1 MNGIVDNLSSRH
13 GISNT
18 KQIVVSYSYDGLK
31 YIGVLLFIPIIVLV
45 FAYLFKACTV
55 A

>member
-31 YIGVLLFIPIIVLV
+31 YIGVLLFRPIIVLV